1 MTETNTSNKNTWP
14 MLLVWS
20 AVIAGLVGFDQWSK
34 AWVLSKLPKG
44 EAVTVLPNLL
54 QFRFV
59 RNTGA
64 AFSLLS
70 GRTLFLTVVTALI
83 LVFALVL
90 LFTGRV
96 RGKADQAAVL
106 LLVAGGLGN
115 LIDRVARHFVV
126 DFIEVLF
133 TNFAVFNF
141 ADICVTTGAVLL
153 ILSTLWAFVRDLRSP
168 QDQE

>member
-1 MTETNTSNKNTWP
+1 MTETNISNKKQWP
-14 MLLVWS
+14 ALLARL
-20 AVIAGLVGFDQWSK
+20 AVIAVLVGIDQGSK
-34 AWVLSKLPKG
+34 AWVLSKLPAG

-54 QFRFV
+54 QFRYV

-64 AFSLLS
+64 AFSMLS
-70 GRTLFLTVVTALI
+70 GRTLFLTVITALI
-83 LVFALVL
+83 LAVAAAF
-90 LFTGRV
+90 LFLGKV
-96 RGKADQAAVL
+96 RGRADQLAVL
-106 LLVAGGLGN
+106 LLVAGGAGN
-115 LIDRVARHFVV
+115 LIDRATRHFVV

-153 ILSTLWAFVRDLRSP
+153 ILSTLWSFIKELRTP

>member
-14 MLLVWS
+14 MFLVWS

-34 AWVLSKLPKG
+34 AWVLSKLPAG
-44 EAVTVLPNLL
+44 EAVTVLPDLL
-54 QFRFV
+54 QFRYV

-70 GRTLFLTVVTALI
+70 GRTAFLTVVTALI
-83 LVFALVL
+83 LVFAVVL

-96 RGKADQAAVL
+96 RGRADRIAVL

>member
-14 MLLVWS
+14 MFLVWS

-34 AWVLSKLPKG
+34 AWVLSKLPAG
-44 EAVTVLPNLL
+44 EAVTVLPDLL
-54 QFRFV
+54 QFRYV

-70 GRTLFLTVVTALI
+70 GRTAFLTVVTALI
-83 LVFALVL
+83 LVFAVVL

-96 RGKADQAAVL
+96 RGRADRIAVL

-168 QDQE
+168 QEQE

>member
-1 MTETNTSNKNTWP
+1 
-14 MLLVWS
+14 MLLAWS

-34 AWVLSKLPKG
+34 AWVLSKLPAG

-70 GRTLFLTVVTALI
+70 GRTQFLTAVTAIILIIAVLLLFL
-83 LVFALVL
+83 
-90 LFTGRV
+90 GRV
-96 RGKADQAAVL
+96 RDRADQVAVL

-115 LIDRVARHFVV
+115 LIDRVVRHFVV

-153 ILSTLWAFVRDLRSP
+153 ILSTVWSFGKELRNP

>member
-1 MTETNTSNKNTWP
+1 MF
-14 MLLVWS
+14 LVWS

-34 AWVLSKLPKG
+34 AWVLSKLPAG
-44 EAVTVLPNLL
+44 EAVTVLPDLL
-54 QFRFV
+54 QFRYV

-70 GRTLFLTVVTALI
+70 GRTAFLTVVTALI
-83 LVFALVL
+83 LVFAVVL

-96 RGKADQAAVL
+96 RGRADRIAVL

-168 QDQE
+168 QEQE

>member
-1 MTETNTSNKNTWP
+1 MTETNISNKKQCP
-14 MLLVWS
+14 MHLAWS

-34 AWVLSKLPKG
+34 AWVLSKLPAG

-70 GRTLFLTVVTALI
+70 GRTQFLTAVTAIILIIAVLLLFL
-83 LVFALVL
+83 
-90 LFTGRV
+90 GRV
-96 RGKADQAAVL
+96 RDRADQVAVL

-115 LIDRVARHFVV
+115 LIDRVVRHFVV

-153 ILSTLWAFVRDLRSP
+153 ILSTVWSFGKELRNP

>member
-1 MTETNTSNKNTWP
+1 
-14 MLLVWS
+14 MLLAWS

-34 AWVLSKLPKG
+34 AWVLSKLPAG

-70 GRTLFLTVVTALI
+70 GRTQLLTAVTAIILIIAVLLLFL
-83 LVFALVL
+83 
-90 LFTGRV
+90 GRV
-96 RGKADQAAVL
+96 RDRADQVAVL

-115 LIDRVARHFVV
+115 LIDRVVRHFVV

-153 ILSTLWAFVRDLRSP
+153 ILSTVWSFGKELRNP

>member
-1 MTETNTSNKNTWP
+1 MTETNISNKKQWP
-14 MLLVWS
+14 MLLAWS

-34 AWVLSKLPKG
+34 AWVLSKLPAG

-70 GRTLFLTVVTALI
+70 GRTQLLTAVTAIILIIAVLLLFL
-83 LVFALVL
+83 
-90 LFTGRV
+90 GRV
-96 RGKADQAAVL
+96 RDRADQVAVL

-115 LIDRVARHFVV
+115 LIDRVVRHFVV

-153 ILSTLWAFVRDLRSP
+153 ILSTVWSFGKELRNP

>member
-1 MTETNTSNKNTWP
+1 MTETNISNKKQWP
-14 MLLVWS
+14 MLLAWS

-34 AWVLSKLPKG
+34 AWVLSKLPAG

-70 GRTLFLTVVTALI
+70 GRTQFLTAVTAIILIIAVLLLFL
-83 LVFALVL
+83 
-90 LFTGRV
+90 GRV
-96 RGKADQAAVL
+96 RDRADQVAVL

-115 LIDRVARHFVV
+115 LIDRVVRHFVV

-153 ILSTLWAFVRDLRSP
+153 ILSTVWSFGKELRNP

>member
-14 MLLVWS
+14 MFLVWS

-34 AWVLSKLPKG
+34 AWVLSKLPAG
-44 EAVTVLPNLL
+44 EAVTVLPDLL
-54 QFRFV
+54 QFRYV

-70 GRTLFLTVVTALI
+70 GRTAFLTVVTALI
-83 LVFALVL
+83 LVFAVVL
-90 LFTGRV
+90 LFAGRV
-96 RGKADQAAVL
+96 RGKADRIAVL

-115 LIDRVARHFVV
+115 LIDRVVRHFVV

-168 QDQE
+168 QEQE

>member
-14 MLLVWS
+14 MFLVWS

-34 AWVLSKLPKG
+34 AWVLSKLPAG
-44 EAVTVLPNLL
+44 EAVTVLPDLL
-54 QFRFV
+54 QFRYV

-70 GRTLFLTVVTALI
+70 GRTAFLTVVTALI
-83 LVFALVL
+83 LVFAVVL

-96 RGKADQAAVL
+96 RGKADRIAVL

-115 LIDRVARHFVV
+115 LIDRVVRHFVV

-168 QDQE
+168 QEQE